1 MDAETAMSQEQI
13 RIRELETALEA
24 NRTLLVLES
33 EKVRR
38 IQHQFVCIGQ
48 ELGGEQFDQW
58 LKDHLE
64 NDSSPEELAAEI
76 VSIVKASLGF
86 VRSNPDAQQISK
98 LTRDVEECRSQL
110 DIQTK
115 RAMNAE
121 TQTAESK
128 NQAASFEKSMAE
140 ARQKIQELEA
150 ALRAIKTPSA
160 PKNYSLWFQEWVE
173 NKDYESPRNVLRF
186 IGKTGLARVKQIE
199 DAMLEQE
206 GMIPRTIAR
215 GVDHCCDQGLLGLK
229 GGQSLRGRP
238 TNYVWLTEKGQWTYT
253 KLTNAIPAISEY
265 ESLIKAYQTD
275 LQASLVLRTA
285 DLFTHLGFAVI
296 IKPNKIKIDE
306 NRYFWPDL
314 IASKDGE
321 TFYLEVETGQEDD
334 RSSLSRKWENALVV
348 GGGRICLV
356 TRKIGPMN
364 AIQSQIIHWATE
376 DGKKCR
382 LYVTN
387 IEVLKQVK
395 PGESPWARIREI

>member
-1 MDAETAMSQEQI
+1 MSQEQI

-86 VRSNPDAQQISK
+86 VRSNPDAQQITK
-98 LTRDVEECRSQL
+98 LNREVEGFRSQL

-128 NQAASFEKSMAE
+128 NQTASFEKSMAE

-150 ALRAIKTPSA
+150 ALRASKTPSA
-160 PKNYSLWFQEWVE
+160 PENYSLWFQEWVE

-215 GVDHCCDQGLLGLK
+215 GVDHLL
-229 GGQSLRGRP
+229 
-238 TNYVWLTEKGQWTYT
+238 
-253 KLTNAIPAISEY
+253 
-265 ESLIKAYQTD
+265 
-275 LQASLVLRTA
+275 
-285 DLFTHLGFAVI
+285 
-296 IKPNKIKIDE
+296 
-306 NRYFWPDL
+306 
-314 IASKDGE
+314 
-321 TFYLEVETGQEDD
+321 
-334 RSSLSRKWENALVV
+334 
-348 GGGRICLV
+348 
-356 TRKIGPMN
+356 
-364 AIQSQIIHWATE
+364 
-376 DGKKCR
+376 
-382 LYVTN
+382 
-387 IEVLKQVK
+387 
-395 PGESPWARIREI
+395 